1 MRRIKQSILLYVLLS
16 KRFLKKISFLLLLLA
31 VPVLV
36 LCLKNV
42 SCQES
47 GILHIAIC
55 LEDKEDETA
64 ARVAAE
70 LMSEESVLYYSM
82 VENQETAKKLVQ
94 DGEVDAAWIF
104 RSDFREKIEKLTE
117 KEMEGEA
124 PILVLEQEDNVAL
137 QLSRIKLFGSLYPDL
152 SFALYRNFAR
162 DDLSVGEEVSED
174 NLRELYEMTNMER
187 NLFRVACLDS
197 EEQEGASPRSLLTAP
212 LRGMLALLVILGG
225 LSTGMLFLQDEEK
238 GVLDGVSLRKRG
250 KRLYFYQ
257 LAAMVPIAVAVLCGL
272 YLSGEFKGMGREI
285 LLMILYLA
293 DCMVFCNLFRKIC
306 GTAGRLGTCIPILML
321 GMFVLCPVFVNL
333 GKFRPLQYL
342 LPPFYY
348 LSALGDGR
356 WIKGM
361 LCYGIVGTVINL
373 LISRVKER

>member
-1 MRRIKQSILLYVLLS
+1 MRRIKQSILLYVLFS

-36 LCLKNV
+36 FCLKNV
-42 SCQES
+42 SGQES
-47 GILHIAIC
+47 GILHIVIC
-55 LEDKEDETA
+55 LEDEEDETA
-64 ARVAAE
+64 AQVAAE

-137 QLSRIKLFGSLYPDL
+137 QLSRIKLFGALYPDL

-162 DDLSVGEEVSED
+162 DDLSVGEEVSKD
-174 NLRELYEMTNMER
+174 DLRELYEMTNMER

-197 EEQEGASPRSLLTAP
+197 EEQEGVSPRSLLTAP

-225 LSTGMLFLQDEEK
+225 LSAGMLFLQDKEK
-238 GVLDGVSLRKRG
+238 GVLDGVSLRKRE

-257 LAAMVPIAVAVLCGL
+257 LAAMVPIAVTVLCGL

-285 LLMILYLA
+285 LLMILYLV
-293 DCMVFCNLFRKIC
+293 DCMVFCNLFRRFC

-348 LSALGDGR
+348 LSALGDGG

-361 LCYGIVGTVINL
+361 LCYGIVGAVINF
-373 LISRVKER
+373 LIGRVKER